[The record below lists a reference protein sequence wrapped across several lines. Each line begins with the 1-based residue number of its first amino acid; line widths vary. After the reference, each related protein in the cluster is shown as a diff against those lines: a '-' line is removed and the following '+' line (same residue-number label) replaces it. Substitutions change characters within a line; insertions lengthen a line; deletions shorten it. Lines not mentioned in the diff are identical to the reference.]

1 MAAQCESAAS
11 PPIFRPEARR
21 DLSADFILAQNTPA
35 GGPRS
40 YRNTNRG
47 FTQ

>member
-35 GGPRS
+35 GGFHTIS
-40 YRNTNRG
+40 NTNRG
-47 FTQ
+47 ILR